1 MARGDAQQLITEA
14 EGYRT
19 EKVMTAEGESDRFRS
34 TVVEYWKSPEA
45 ARQRLYLEVMEEVLS
60 KVRKYVV
67 NAGTGEKLNLRFL
80 SQKD

>member
-19 EKVMTAEGESDRFRS
+19 EKIKTAEGESHRFRA
-34 TVVEYWKSPEA
+34 TVAEYWKSPA
-45 ARQRLYLEVMEEVLS
+45 VARQRLYLEVMEEVLL

-67 NAGTGEKLNLRFL
+67 DAGSGEKLNLRFL
-80 SQKD
+80 SQRD